1 MLTEKLVLKKPTR
14 MDLRKLLSLLLSF
27 MCILVFAQ
35 QQEVI
40 SAQGKS
46 YENGTGSISFT
57 VGEFM
62 NNTFSSPDFILTQGF
77 HQSKIVIVDNLPVLQ
92 LDIEILAYP
101 NPAKEYVILE
111 IEKYQNF
118 SYVLIDMTGKIIDR
132 NEVVSRQT
140 EINFSKLE
148 PSLYVLKVL
157 RNEEDVR
164 SFKITKY

>member
-1 MLTEKLVLKKPTR
+1 MG
-14 MDLRKLLSLLLSF
+14 LRKLFSLLLSF

-46 YENGTGSISFT
+46 YENSSGSISFT
-57 VGEFM
+57 LGEFM
-62 NNTFSSPDFILTQGF
+62 NSTFSSPDFILTQGF
-77 HQSKIVIVDNLPVLQ
+77 HQSKIIVVGNQPVLQ
-92 LDIEILAYP
+92 LAIEILAYP
-101 NPAKEYVILE
+101 NPAKDYVILE
-111 IEKYQNF
+111 IEKHQGF

-132 NEVVSRQT
+132 NEVISTET

-148 PSLYVLKVL
+148 PSLYILKVF
-157 RNEEDVR
+157 RNKEDVR